1 VSNKAQLDQLV
12 DEGIAAA
19 KAGDKALAR
28 GKLEAAVKIDQYN
41 EKAWFWLAR
50 MVETDEERRACL
62 GNVIIINPQ
71 NKRAQELLDKL
82 ENRVIAKEQK
92 AKRSPRLLMLAAGG
106 LVVILGLIGLLLSGV
121 LSGDDSAE
129 VLPTAF
135 LTSTITPTPD
145 ASQTAAVLL
154 LLGPSDTPIPIATI
168 PATWTAT
175 PGPTDTATQESFPTP
190 PTGLPGKIIMQSG
203 RVSGDDA
210 NQPIV
215 LVNMNDLSTVT
226 VSNQNVRG
234 QNPVLAPGAARYA
247 YAQYLS
253 GTRSLTI
260 MMQNVGFPD
269 ELNITS
275 LYPSQILL
283 STPNYPTWSGNN
295 LVFAAPEFGSG
306 THDLWLLELD
316 DASAATP
323 VPSFG
328 SEQTAT
334 PTFTATATQT
344 ATPEGFQPTEGP
356 SPTPV
361 PPVSALTR
369 LTNDAADNLWPAFDP
384 TGTALVYVNVLNN
397 ITDLMVMNINT
408 QAIFTLTTNGNQLVE
423 SAPDWGGDNEV
434 IFSGSIGNAQ
444 TSDIY
449 IMSASG
455 ESEPTVL
462 IDFGP
467 QDTRP
472 RFSPDGRYI
481 VFSSNARGNWDVFI
495 YDRDTQEIYGLA
507 INANAIDLAN
517 DWGE

>member
-1 VSNKAQLDQLV
+1 
-12 DEGIAAA
+12 
-19 KAGDKALAR
+19 
-28 GKLEAAVKIDQYN
+28 
-41 EKAWFWLAR
+41 
-50 MVETDEERRACL
+50 
-62 GNVIIINPQ
+62 
-71 NKRAQELLDKL
+71 
-82 ENRVIAKEQK
+82 
-92 AKRSPRLLMLAAGG
+92 
-106 LVVILGLIGLLLSGV
+106 
-121 LSGDDSAE
+121 
-129 VLPTAF
+129 
-135 LTSTITPTPD
+135 
-145 ASQTAAVLL
+145 
-154 LLGPSDTPIPIATI
+154 
-168 PATWTAT
+168 
-175 PGPTDTATQESFPTP
+175 
-190 PTGLPGKIIMQSG
+190 
-203 RVSGDDA
+203 
-210 NQPIV
+210 
-215 LVNMNDLSTVT
+215 
-226 VSNQNVRG
+226 
-234 QNPVLAPGAARYA
+234 
-247 YAQYLS
+247 
-253 GTRSLTI
+253 
-260 MMQNVGFPD
+260 QNVGFPD